1 MKQKKRCLG
10 QRLVHFSQWT
20 RKPYATFCSI
30 GKVIKICVL
39 VDTLTV
45 VATQAKCES
54 LIDTAQVSSHI
65 DIDEVIVATDRTP
78 VTFTQMVLQPT
89 VISTRQLDAAPQQSL
104 TDFLE
109 YIPSLDIR
117 QRGTNDVQAD
127 LSIRGGSTDQNAIII
142 NKINFSDPQTGHNN
156 FALPIDLGNTQKI
169 EIVSGAQSR
178 ILGTNALNGAVC
190 FSTPTDTVNSAIAR
204 LTVGDY
210 GLYKISVATNLTFNR
225 LSNFAAV
232 AKSHSDG
239 YTENTDFDIQTV
251 YYRGVYK
258 AKNISLNAQFGL
270 TDKKFGSNGFYTL
283 SYPTQYEENMLTI
296 GSIGIETG
304 QRVKV
309 AANVYGRHL
318 RDYYVLVRD
327 NPNIYQNHHLTDV
340 LGANLALETSSRI
353 GRTTLNAEYRNERIS
368 SNRLGNID
376 ASRSR
381 RARTSDTIRYDHF
394 YERGYLTVA
403 LNNKY
408 TANKFSMSVGA
419 AILQHKSTEIY
430 PGIDLSYAVGNNLR
444 LYAAAN
450 RSFRLPTFTDL
461 FYNDPKH
468 KQNPDLK
475 AEKATTYEFGLR
487 AKKSIF
493 EMSGNIYFRHGK
505 NIIDWARTSSIELY
519 EAQNITELNTFGQE
533 VQIIARPAEIAKS
546 KWLTVN
552 SVECGYSH
560 IDVSKTASG
569 YESLYAMD
577 QLKHKFT
584 AAINLQSADRLK
596 VDIRVVYQKRNGNY
610 DSANADGTVETHP
623 YNGFWTFDAGASYKI
638 KWLSVFAEAT
648 NIGNSK
654 CFDFSGL
661 QLPERWVKGG
671 VKISIEELR

>member
-1 MKQKKRCLG
+1 M
-10 QRLVHFSQWT
+10 
-20 RKPYATFCSI
+20 
-30 GKVIKICVL
+30 IKICVL

-45 VATQAKCES
+45 AATQAKCES
-54 LIDTAQVSSHI
+54 MIDTAQVSSHI

-156 FALPIDLGNTQKI
+156 FCLPIDLGNTQKI

-190 FSTPTDTVNSAIAR
+190 FSTPSDTSNSAIAR

-210 GLYKISVATNLTFNR
+210 GLYKISAATNLTFSD
-225 LSNFAAV
+225 LSSFAAA

-239 YTENTDFDIQTV
+239 YTRNTDFDIQTI

-258 AKNISLNAQFGL
+258 ANRFNINAQFGL

-296 GSIGIETG
+296 GSIGIETNG
-304 QRVKV
+304 KVNV
-309 AANVYGRHL
+309 AANVYGRRL

-327 NPNIYQNHHLTDV
+327 NPNFYQNHHLTNV
-340 LGANLALETSSRI
+340 LGANLELEAHSRI
-353 GRTTLNAEYRNERIS
+353 GRTTLNAEYRNERIC

-376 ASRSR
+376 ESRSR

-394 YERGYLTVA
+394 YERSYLTVA

-408 TANKFSMSVGA
+408 TANRFSMSVGA
-419 AILQHKSTEIY
+419 AVLQHKGIDIF

-461 FYNDPKH
+461 FYNDRTH
-468 KQNPDLK
+468 QGNTDLK
-475 AEKATTYEFGLR
+475 AEKAITYEAGLR

-493 EMSGNIYFRHGK
+493 ELTGNIYLRHGQ
-505 NIIDWARTSSIELY
+505 NIIDWARTSSAELY
-519 EAQNITELNTFGQE
+519 VSQNITELNTFGQE
-533 VQIIARPAEIAKS
+533 VQIIARPAEIIGS

-560 IDVSKTASG
+560 IDVSKSAEG
-569 YESLYAMD
+569 YESLYVLD

-584 AAINLQSADRLK
+584 AAIDLQSAERLR
-596 VDIRVVYQKRNGNY
+596 VDVRVVYQKRNGNY
-610 DSANADGTVETHP
+610 DSVNADGTVNTHP
-623 YNGFWTFDAGASYKI
+623 YNGFWTVDAGASYRF
-638 KWLSVFAEAT
+638 KWLTLFAEAT
-648 NIGNSK
+648 NIGNANS
-654 CFDFSGL
+654 FDFSGL
-661 QLPERWVKGG
+661 QLPGRWIKGG
-671 VKISIEELR
+671 IKLSIE

>member
-54 LIDTAQVSSHI
+54 LIDSVQVGSHI

-190 FSTPTDTVNSAIAR
+190 FSTPTDTANSATAR

-210 GLYKISVATNLTFNR
+210 GLYKLSAATNLTFSN

-239 YTENTDFDIQTV
+239 YTENTDFDIQTI

-258 AKNISLNAQFGL
+258 ANRFSVNAQFGL
-270 TDKKFGSNGFYTL
+270 TDKKFGSNGFYSL
-283 SYPTQYEENMLTI
+283 SYPTQYEENMMTI

-304 QRVKV
+304 QQVKV
-309 AANVYGRHL
+309 AANVYGRRL

-340 LGANLALETSSRI
+340 LGANLELETNTRI

-368 SNRLGNID
+368 SNRLGNAD
-376 ASRSR
+376 ESRSR
-381 RARTSDTIRYDHF
+381 RARTSDSIRYDHF
-394 YERGYLTVA
+394 YDRGYLTVA

-408 TANKFSMSVGA
+408 TANRFSMSVGA
-419 AILQHKSTEIY
+419 AILQYKGTEIY
-430 PGIDLSYAVGNNLR
+430 PGIDLSYAPSNSIR

-461 FYNDPKH
+461 FYSGPKN
-468 KQNPDLK
+468 KGNIDLK
-475 AEKATTYEFGLR
+475 AEKATTYEVGLR

-493 EMSGNIYFRHGK
+493 EVNGNIYLRQGK
-505 NIIDWARTSSIELY
+505 NIIDWARTSNTELY
-519 EAQNITELNTFGQE
+519 VAQNVTKINTFGQE
-533 VQIIARPAEIAKS
+533 VQVIARPAEIVGS
-546 KWLTVN
+546 KWLTIN
-552 SVECGYSH
+552 TVECGYSH
-560 IDVSKTASG
+560 ISASKASSG
-569 YESLYAMD
+569 YESLYAFD

-584 AAINLQSADRLK
+584 AAIGLQSIENLN
-596 VDIRVVYQKRNGNY
+596 VDIRLVYQERNGNY
-610 DSANADGTVETHP
+610 DAANAGGTVETHP
-623 YNGFWTFDAGASYKI
+623 YNGFWTVDAGASYKWR
-638 KWLSVFAEAT
+638 WLSVFAEAT

-654 CFDFSGL
+654 YFDFSGL
-661 QLPERWVKGG
+661 QLPGRWVKAG
-671 VKISIEELR
+671 VKVELAKR